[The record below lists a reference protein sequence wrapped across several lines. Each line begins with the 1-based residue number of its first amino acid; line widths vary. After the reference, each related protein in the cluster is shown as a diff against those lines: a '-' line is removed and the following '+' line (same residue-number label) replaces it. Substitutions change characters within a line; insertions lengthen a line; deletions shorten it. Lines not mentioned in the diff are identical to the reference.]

1 MANNLKSR
9 LNRLE
14 AKAGNCADAVVV
26 LLFHYDGEEPPPIPA
41 EPRCRQC
48 GQVHA
53 IIVRIVCVSSG
64 PTGGN
69 DGH

>member
-1 MANNLKSR
+1 MGLASR

-14 AKAGNCADAVVV
+14 AKAGNCADAVIV
-26 LLFHYDGEEPPPIPA
+26 LLFHFDGEEPPPIPA

-53 IIVRIVCVSSG
+53 MIVRVTVVPSG
-64 PTGGN
+64 PTMEVSGG
-69 DGH
+69 H